1 MEKGLFFRAE
11 PVVQNIFSFETKVSM
26 LLLL

>member
-1 MEKGLFFRAE
+1 MEKGLIFRAE